1 VRPQQLKA
9 LIVVPAKGPVAGLL
23 KGVLTPQT
31 KEEMMPGIID
41 FLTDVGGDR
50 DLSGQFVSLIAS
62 PDCTQ
67 QDLMDFFKA
76 NHYGDVTPADVGK
89 IMTQRENIKTEF
101 NVPQNVD
108 Y

>member
-1 VRPQQLKA
+1 
-9 LIVVPAKGPVAGLL
+9 
-23 KGVLTPQT
+23 
-31 KEEMMPGIID
+31 MPGIID

-67 QDLMDFFKA
+67 QDLLDFFRA
-76 NHYGDVTPADVGK
+76 NQYDDVTSADVGK
-89 IMTQRENIKTEF
+89 IMTQRENIKAEF

>member
-1 VRPQQLKA
+1 M
-9 LIVVPAKGPVAGLL
+9 AGIL
-23 KGVLTPQT
+23 
-31 KEEMMPGIID
+31 D

-50 DLSGQFVSLIAS
+50 NLSGEFMSIFAS

-67 QDLMDFFKA
+67 QDLLNFFNA
-76 NHYGDVTPADVGK
+76 NNYDGVTAADVDK
-89 IMTQRENIKTEF
+89 IMTQRDNIQNEF

>member
-1 VRPQQLKA
+1 
-9 LIVVPAKGPVAGLL
+9 
-23 KGVLTPQT
+23 
-31 KEEMMPGIID
+31 MPGIID

-89 IMTQRENIKTEF
+89 IMLGFGGGGHEAVGTCQVENDRAETTLKEIIAQI
-101 NVPQNVD
+101 NND
-108 Y
+108 G